1 MTVMLLAGPPTVGH
15 NTIALLGDLRPRMG
29 VVDVDEVRAMERS
42 PAAEPWEGVD
52 GEERYR
58 RSIRRACLIARDF
71 DRQGYDVAFST
82 WRRPRRWSSVAA
94 GCPMSLGSSWSC
106 RWPIPRYR
114 SRETSPT
121 TTPPDAHDLAAW
133 HGRIRMLQAQRAAAS
148 ERYDVVIDNGRPR
161 AKDTARR

>member
-58 RSIRRACLIARDF
+58 
-71 DRQGYDVAFST
+71 
-82 WRRPRRWSSVAA
+82 RRPRRWSSVAA